1 MSAPH
6 LPRAAA
12 RARTLALS
20 ALTAAV
26 LAACGGGSDDA
37 TATAATAQA
46 ALAAAA
52 GDRTD
57 GRRAEAA
64 RTDAGGTGTVPGETG
79 HAEAAAHAL
88 RQALAARSAS
98 ESSAAAL
105 AVDTATAAAQLLDYA
120 EAQLPGYFPTREAT
134 QQLAPFAYRHYPDTG
149 IYLGVV
155 LTEGAG
161 YPVQGVYVMGGPFG
175 NAPMAVGQLTDHV
188 TPAPYSLALST
199 DKALVQQGQS
209 TTVRVTLT
217 RAAGFTGAVQLAVS
231 GLPTGVT
238 ASGATIA
245 ANATTA
251 DIVLSAQAGAPH
263 SLPTTAALTATSTA
277 TTPGS
282 LLHKPLSVTVR
293 GAAGSVDT
301 SFGGG
306 VQTTPVGFED
316 YANAVAVQPD
326 GKVVVAGSSSSNA
339 GTFVTLVRYGRD
351 GGLDSSFG
359 NGGKLVTPVGANN
372 DTALA
377 LAVQA
382 DGRIVVAGSTAQPG
396 TGQDFLVLRYLA
408 DGSLDPAFGSGGKVI
423 TAFGNDADRALA
435 VAIQPDGKIVV
446 GGESQS
452 GASASG
458 VDFAL
463 ARYLPDGTL
472 DPAFGTGGKVVTPIS
487 SHAGKDSIYALALP
501 VVDGEQRILAVGG
514 EGNFQAA
521 RYRANGQLDAG
532 FGAGGKVTNLFNA
545 NIGSARAVVLL
556 PGGQAVLAG
565 SVVND
570 FAAVQLTAQG
580 TLDPAFGT
588 GGRFVHAV
596 SAGNWDSAT
605 ALVRQADGKLVLGG
619 WVYTGNSS
627 AGDFAAL
634 RLDAGGRLDASFGTG
649 GVAIHPTAAGTK
661 SDIAHGLVLQA
672 DPRVSTVRAIQA
684 GEASG
689 SNYDFS
695 VIRLWL

>member
-1 MSAPH
+1 MPAPCF
-6 LPRAAA
+6 PRAAA

-26 LAACGGGSDDA
+26 LGACGGGDDA
-37 TATAATAQA
+37 ATTAAASRA
-46 ALAAAA
+46 APAAAA
-52 GDRTD
+52 PVPARD
-57 GRRAEAA
+57 GA
-64 RTDAGGTGTVPGETG
+64 TVQS
-79 HAEAAAHAL
+79 L
-88 RQALAARSAS
+88 RQALDAGGGGTEAATSLPA
-98 ESSAAAL
+98 ETVAAAG
-105 AVDTATAAAQLLDYA
+105 QLIDYA
-120 EAQLPGYFPTREAT
+120 EVQFPGYFPTREGAH
-134 QQLAPFAYRHYPDTG
+134 LVEPFLYRYYPDTG

-161 YPVQGVYVMGGPFG
+161 YPAQGVYVMGGPFG
-175 NAPMAVGQLTDHV
+175 DAPLHVGQVTDHI
-188 TPAPYSLALST
+188 TPAPYSLSLST
-199 DKALVQQGQS
+199 DKVLVQQGQS
-209 TTVRVTLT
+209 TTVRVTLS
-217 RAAGFTGAVQLAVS
+217 RFPGFPGFTGAVQLALS

-238 ASGATIA
+238 ASIATIA

-251 DIVLSAQAGAPH
+251 DIVLSAQANAPH
-263 SLPTTAALTATSTA
+263 SLPATAAVTATA
-277 TTPGS
+277 TGA

-293 GAAGSVDT
+293 GAAGSVDL

-306 VQTTPVGFED
+306 VQTTPIGYED

-351 GGLDSSFG
+351 GGLDTTFG
-359 NGGKLVTPVGANN
+359 NGGKLVTPVGAS
-372 DTALA
+372 DDAALA

-382 DGRIVVAGSTAQPG
+382 DGRIVVVGSTEQAA
-396 TGQDFLVLRYLA
+396 TGQDFLLLRYLA
-408 DGSLDPAFGSGGKVI
+408 DGSLDPSFGAGGKVI
-423 TAFGNDADRALA
+423 TSFGDDSDRALA

-452 GASASG
+452 GASTSG
-458 VDFAL
+458 IDFAL
-463 ARYLPDGTL
+463 ARYLPNGAL
-472 DPAFGTGGKVVTPIS
+472 DPAFGNGGKVVTAIS
-487 SHAGKDSIYALALP
+487 SHAGRDSIYALALP

-532 FGAGGKVTNLFNA
+532 FGSGGKVTDLFNA
-545 NIGSARAVVLL
+545 SIGSARSVVLL

-565 SVVND
+565 SVAND

-580 TLDPAFGT
+580 TLDASFGT

-596 SAGNWDSAT
+596 SATNWNSAT

-634 RLDAGGRLDASFGTG
+634 RIDARGQLDASFGTG
-649 GVAIHPTAAGTK
+649 GVAIHATAAGTK

>member
-1 MSAPH
+1 MPAPS
-6 LPRAAA
+6 LRRAAA
-12 RARTLALS
+12 HARVLT
-20 ALTAAV
+20 LTAVTAAA
-26 LAACGGGSDDA
+26 LAACGGGGDA
-37 TATAATAQA
+37 ATPDASSTAATAAATRTTAFGIPAAPVRAAGDTASKGSAKGTDHEAATASATQA
-46 ALAAAA
+46 LRRALAAPRA
-52 GDRTD
+52 GD
-57 GRRAEAA
+57 AA
-64 RTDAGGTGTVPGETG
+64 V
-79 HAEAAAHAL
+79 
-88 RQALAARSAS
+88 
-98 ESSAAAL
+98 L
-105 AVDTATAAAQLLDYA
+105 AVDAATAAAQLLDYA

-134 QQLAPFAYRHYPDTG
+134 QQFAPFAFRHYPDTG

-155 LTEGAG
+155 LADGAG
-161 YPVQGVYVMGGPFG
+161 YPAQGVYVMGGPFG
-175 NAPMAVGQLTDHV
+175 DAPVAVGQLTDYV
-188 TPAPYSLALST
+188 TPAPYTVALST

-217 RAAGFTGAVQLAVS
+217 RAPGFTGAVQVS
-231 GLPTGVT
+231 LGGLPAGVT
-238 ASGATIA
+238 AGTATIA
-245 ANATTA
+245 ANATSA
-251 DIVLSAQAGAPH
+251 ELVLSAQASTPH
-263 SLPTTAALTATSTA
+263 SLPATAHLTASA
-277 TTPGS
+277 TGAQ
-282 LLHKPLSVTVR
+282 LHKPLSVTVR

-306 VQTTPVGFED
+306 VQTTPIGYED

-351 GGLDSSFG
+351 GGLDTTFG
-359 NGGKLVTPVGANN
+359 NGGKLVTPVGAS
-372 DTALA
+372 DDAALA

-382 DGRIVVAGSTAQPG
+382 DGRIVVVGSTEQAA

-408 DGSLDPAFGSGGKVI
+408 DGSLDPSFGSGGKVI
-423 TAFGNDADRALA
+423 TSFGDDSDRALA

-452 GASASG
+452 GASTSG
-458 VDFAL
+458 IDFAL
-463 ARYLPDGTL
+463 ARYLPNGTL
-472 DPAFGTGGKVVTPIS
+472 DPAFGSGGKVVTAIS
-487 SHAGKDSIYALALP
+487 SYAGRDSIYALALP

-532 FGAGGKVTNLFNA
+532 FGSGGKVTDLFNA
-545 NIGSARAVVLL
+545 SIGSARSVVLL

-565 SVVND
+565 SVAND
-570 FAAVQLTAQG
+570 FAAVQLTVQG
-580 TLDPAFGT
+580 TLDGSFGT

-619 WVYTGNSS
+619 WVYAGNSS

-634 RLDAGGRLDASFGTG
+634 RLNANGQLDTSFGNA
-649 GVAIHPTAAGTK
+649 GVAIHPTAAGLK

-672 DPRVSTVRAIQA
+672 DPRVPTVRAIQA